1 MGPKK
6 PNVIYILADDMG
18 YGDIACNNPNSKIP
32 TPNLDRM
39 ASMGLRFADAHAGSS
54 VCTPSRY
61 NILTGDYVWRSRL
74 KNGIVWEWDG
84 PVIGEDQVTVASFLK
99 SNGYETACFGK
110 WHLGWDWPT
119 IDGSHPNDTLEYG
132 SRNADKRRDFGISNI
147 DYEKPISGG
156 PIDKGFDSYFG
167 VDVPNFPP
175 YTWFEDDRLTDIPTV
190 NKPAELYGNSG
201 LAQPGWELENMIPE
215 FTCRVVSFIE
225 SKESRAGTTLHKPF
239 FLYFPLTSPHSPV
252 VPNKSFQ
259 GLSGAGNYG
268 DFVCEVDWVVGQ
280 VIDAL
285 GRTGL
290 TEDTLLIF
298 TSDNGPEGRTPDDE
312 GVYERIQTYGHFSMG
327 NFRGI
332 KRDLWEAGHRVP
344 FLACWPGVVEP
355 GGVCD
360 ELVGLGDLLA
370 TCADILG
377 KTLPVGVGKD
387 SISML
392 PLLTGETA
400 IKKREYAIHHS
411 MSGKFAVRK
420 GKWVLLNTANGG
432 DNEEPQWFKELRGY
446 KDNDAPGEL
455 YDLSSDILESNN
467 LYFQHKDVSKELHDI
482 LLEALEGSGIESHFV
497 GDVEPIA

>member
-1 MGPKK
+1 M
-6 PNVIYILADDMG
+6 
-18 YGDIACNNPNSKIP
+18 
-32 TPNLDRM
+32 
-39 ASMGLRFADAHAGSS
+39 
-54 VCTPSRY
+54 
-61 NILTGDYVWRSRL
+61 
-74 KNGIVWEWDG
+74 
-84 PVIGEDQVTVASFLK
+84 
-99 SNGYETACFGK
+99 
-110 WHLGWDWPT
+110 
-119 IDGSHPNDTLEYG
+119 
-132 SRNADKRRDFGISNI
+132 
-147 DYEKPISGG
+147 GG
-156 PIDKGFDSYFG
+156 PLDKGFDSYFG

-201 LAQPGWELENMIPE
+201 LAQPGWKLENMIPE
-215 FTCRVVSFIE
+215 FTRRVVSFIE
-225 SKESRAGTTLHKPF
+225 SKESRGGTTLHKPF

-285 GRTGL
+285 ARTGL

-344 FLACWPGVVEP
+344 FLASWPGVVEP

-482 LLEALEGSGIESHFV
+482 LLEALEGSGVESHFV

>member
-1 MGPKK
+1 M
-6 PNVIYILADDMG
+6 
-18 YGDIACNNPNSKIP
+18 
-32 TPNLDRM
+32 
-39 ASMGLRFADAHAGSS
+39 
-54 VCTPSRY
+54 
-61 NILTGDYVWRSRL
+61 
-74 KNGIVWEWDG
+74 
-84 PVIGEDQVTVASFLK
+84 
-99 SNGYETACFGK
+99 
-110 WHLGWDWPT
+110 
-119 IDGSHPNDTLEYG
+119 
-132 SRNADKRRDFGISNI
+132 
-147 DYEKPISGG
+147 
-156 PIDKGFDSYFG
+156 
-167 VDVPNFPP
+167 
-175 YTWFEDDRLTDIPTV
+175 
-190 NKPAELYGNSG
+190 
-201 LAQPGWELENMIPE
+201 
-215 FTCRVVSFIE
+215 
-225 SKESRAGTTLHKPF
+225 
-239 FLYFPLTSPHSPV
+239 
-252 VPNKSFQ
+252 
-259 GLSGAGNYG
+259 
-268 DFVCEVDWVVGQ
+268 GQ

-312 GVYERIQTYGHFSMG
+312 GVYERIQTYDHFSMG

-482 LLEALEGSGIESHFV
+482 LLEALEGSGVESHFV